1 MKLVSVSEMKTIEQE
16 ANASGYSYRQ
26 MMEAAGS
33 HLAEVVHTLYVPDED
48 NIAVGLVGSGNNGG
62 DTLIALS
69 YLQRNGWQVRA
80 YLMKDRP
87 ADDPDLQKMKAQ
99 GIEIM
104 ASAKDPKFEIL
115 DEWMIT
121 SSVLIDGAI
130 GTGLTLPVNADVAK
144 VLRFVRDH
152 QELPLVIAVDCPSGI
167 NCDTGEVDESCLP
180 ADITVCMEAIKVG
193 MLKFPAYSYL
203 GDLQVVSIDLP
214 EDFSMDKFASINV
227 IDQEMVE
234 ESLPERDLDAHKGTF
249 GTTLIVAG
257 SMNYT
262 GAAYL
267 AGKAAYRVGT
277 GLVRMAVPG
286 PLHAALAGQFPE
298 ATWLLLPHVM
308 GVIAEEGIDIL
319 GKNMDKVSAMLVG
332 PGLGTE
338 NTTGQFIRR
347 FFSKD
352 MAKGKKNNIG
362 FISPEKPTKDGPEW
376 TYPPLVIDAD
386 ALNLLS
392 KYEDW
397 SDMLPE
403 GSILT
408 PHPGEMAALT
418 GLSVDEIQADR
429 IHIAKKYAAQW
440 HQFVVLK
447 GAMTVVAA
455 PNGDCSVLPVATPA
469 LAKAGTGDVLSGM
482 IVGLLA
488 QGMTPIESAVA
499 GVWLH
504 AQAGLVAESWHGTS
518 VSVLASD
525 LLDAIPEVFS
535 NLW

>member
-16 ANASGYSYRQ
+16 ANASGYSFRQ

-33 HLAEVVHTLYVPDED
+33 HLAEVIHTLYVPDED
-48 NIAVGLVGSGNNGG
+48 NIVVGLVGSGNNGG

-87 ADDPDLQKMKAQ
+87 VDDPDLQKMKDQ

-130 GTGLTLPVNADVAK
+130 GTGLTLPVNPDAAK

-180 ADITVCMEAIKVG
+180 ADITVCMEAIKIG

-203 GDLQVVSIDLP
+203 GDLQVVPIDLP
-214 EDFSMDKFASINV
+214 DDFSLDKFASINV

-234 ESLPERDLDAHKGTF
+234 DSLPERDLDAHKGTF

-338 NTTGQFIRR
+338 NTTSQFIRHFLNKNVVR
-347 FFSKD
+347 T
-352 MAKGKKNNIG
+352 KKNGIG
-362 FISPEKPTKDGPEW
+362 FVASERKTTKENEW
-376 TYPPLVIDAD
+376 IYPPLVVDG
-386 ALNLLS
+386 LNLLA
-392 KYEDW
+392 KNEDW
-397 SDMLPE
+397 SEMLPE
-403 GSILT
+403 GSVLT

-418 GLSVDEIQADR
+418 GLSVEEIQADR
-429 IHIAKKYAAQW
+429 IQIAKKYSAQW
-440 HQFVVLK
+440 HQIVVLK

-488 QGMTPIESAVA
+488 QGMTPFDSAIA

-525 LLDAIPEVFS
+525 LLDALPEVFS

>member
-1 MKLVSVSEMKTIEQE
+1 MKLVSVSEMKKIEQE
-16 ANASGYSYRQ
+16 ADAFGYSYRQ
-26 MMEAAGS
+26 MMESAGS
-33 HLAEVVHTLYVPDED
+33 HLAEVIHTLYVPDEE

-80 YLMKDRP
+80 FLMKDRP
-87 ADDPDLQKMKAQ
+87 VDDPDIQKMKTL
-99 GIEIM
+99 GIELM
-104 ASAKDPKFEIL
+104 TAAKDPKFEIL

-121 SSVLIDGAI
+121 SSVLVDGAI
-130 GTGLTLPVNADVAK
+130 GTGLTLPVNPDTAK

-180 ADITVCMEAIKVG
+180 ADITVCMEAIKIG

-203 GDLQVVSIDLP
+203 GDLQVVPIDLP
-214 EDFSMDKFASINV
+214 DDFSLDKFASIDV

-234 ESLPERDLDAHKGTF
+234 ESLPERDLDAHKGIF

-308 GVIAEEGIDIL
+308 GVIAEEGVDIL
-319 GKNMDKVSAMLVG
+319 GKNMEKVSAMLIG

-347 FFSKD
+347 FLNKD
-352 MAKGKKNNIG
+352 IVRGKKNGIG
-362 FISPEKPTKDGPEW
+362 FIAAEKKAADEKDL
-376 TYPPLVIDAD
+376 TYPPLVVDAD
-386 ALNLLS
+386 ALNLLA
-392 KYEDW
+392 KNEDW
-397 SDMLPE
+397 SEILPE

-408 PHPGEMAALT
+408 PHPGEMAVLT

-429 IHIAKKYAAQW
+429 IQLAKKYAAQW
-440 HQFVVLK
+440 HQIVVLK
-447 GAMTVVAA
+447 GAMTVVAG
-455 PNGDCSVLPVATPA
+455 PNGECSVLPVATPA
-469 LAKAGTGDVLSGM
+469 LAKGGTGDVLSGM

-488 QGMTPIESAVA
+488 QGMSPLEAAVA

-504 AQAGLVAESWHGTS
+504 AQAGLVAESWHGNS
-518 VSVLASD
+518 VSVIASD
-525 LLDAIPEVFS
+525 LLDALPEVFS
-535 NLW
+535 HIW